1 MAKVFVFFP
10 DANDLNNSFLLNTE
24 NMVLHSTDVELKN
37 IFDGKNRIDDGPA
50 NFIIK
55 SVSDGEIPKLM

>member
-10 DANDLNNSFLLNTE
+10 DANNLNNAFLLNTE
-24 NMVLHSTDVELKN
+24 TMVLHSTDVELKN

-50 NFIIK
+50 NFITE
-55 SVSDGEIPKLM
+55 SVSNGEIPKLM